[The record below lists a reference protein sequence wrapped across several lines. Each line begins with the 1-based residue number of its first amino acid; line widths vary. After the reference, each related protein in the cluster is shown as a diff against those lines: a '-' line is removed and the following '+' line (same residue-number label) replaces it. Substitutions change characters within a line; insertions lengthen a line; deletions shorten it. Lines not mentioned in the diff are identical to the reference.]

1 MINLIHSINMSQ
13 RTWFLSFLY
22 LTYSGILHGSYQL
35 FHTSISWEIKN
46 IFFKSQY
53 TPPFNCVW
61 PSGLFLFLFWL
72 WGLWDLS
79 SWPGIEP
86 GPQWWKHWI
95 DRKSQGQVIFDKSA
109 RDSMQEGSLFNK
121 WYWDRWSSID

>member
-1 MINLIHSINMSQ
+1 MISLIHSINMSQ

-35 FHTSISWEIKN
+35 LHTSISWEIKN

-53 TPPFNCVW
+53 TPPFNFVW
-61 PSGLFLFLFWL
+61 QSGLFLFLFWL

-86 GPQWWKHWI
+86 GPQWLKALDQQEVPRSSDFWQK
-95 DRKSQGQVIFDKSA
+95 

-121 WYWDRWSSID
+121 WYWDQWSSID